1 MAKSVS
7 SSITKSLSIIDKGTI
22 TTPLRYLDRLWR
34 FGAAQ
39 VLRDLGTGHEVRAG
53 RPPACKRTP
62 CPDVLT
68 SPHLVFDTAFNHH
81 NISAVVGAHLFANL
95 TIHFAGQN
103 PEYLLVRM
111 AVRLGVAGSLSAGPN
126 EHLLLA
132 HEGSV
137 GKYVGDFFLFY
148 VL

>member
-22 TTPLRYLDRLWR
+22 TTPLRYLDLLWR

-39 VLRDLGTGHEVRAG
+39 VLRDPGTGHEVQAG
-53 RPPACKRTP
+53 RRQHANELR
-62 CPDVLT
+62 VLT
-68 SPHLVFDTAFNHH
+68 YPHLVFDTAFNHH
-81 NISAVVGAHLFANL
+81 KISTVAVAHLFANL

-103 PEYLLVRM
+103 PEYLLVWM
-111 AVRLGVAGSLSAGPN
+111 AVRLGVAASLSAGPN
-126 EHLLLA
+126 DHLLLA
-132 HEGSV
+132 HEGSA